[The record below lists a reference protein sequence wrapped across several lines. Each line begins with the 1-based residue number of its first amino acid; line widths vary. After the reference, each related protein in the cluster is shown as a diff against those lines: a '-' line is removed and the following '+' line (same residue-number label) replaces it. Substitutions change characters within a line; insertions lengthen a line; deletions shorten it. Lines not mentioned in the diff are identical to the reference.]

1 MVGTSGGLWCLVNGK
16 EVRGVADRQIASG
29 RVDTGT

>member
-1 MVGTSGGLWCLVNGK
+1 MIGPSGVLRCLVNGK
-16 EVRGVADRQIASG
+16 GVRGVADRQIASG

>member
-1 MVGTSGGLWCLVNGK
+1 MIGPSGVLWCLVNGK